1 MAVIDTDFAMEGQTC
16 VPNTELSESTITTR
30 CIKAGIA
37 PTAKMNV
44 GLAWRS
50 PDVSI
55 DISMSWFQSEVLT

>member
-1 MAVIDTDFAMEGQTC
+1 MAVIDTDFATEGQTC
-16 VPNTELSESTITTR
+16 VPDTELSESTITTC
-30 CIKAGIA
+30 CIKAGVA